1 MLKYVKRDDDYDDF
15 DDDYGEFDGNY
26 HDFDDKFG
34 NFDGHYDVFCG
45 DPSPLPRHHKKMF
58 SLFMSW

>member
-1 MLKYVKRDDDYDDF
+1 MNIFCLFMLRYVKSDDNHDDFGDFDHEFDDF
-15 DDDYGEFDGNY
+15 DGD
-26 HDFDDKFG
+26 
-34 NFDGHYDVFCG
+34 YDVFCG